1 MYLDIKHIEK
11 VVYDKIKPI
20 ISNIFINN
28 HPRSMQEQLK
38 QFALVRVGRIIY
50 DKNAYKETTAFIDI
64 YVRLKDSGVEDS
76 DMVCKLS
83 NDMADLFPF
92 KDEYF
97 SAITPELTYGDLEGE
112 FSRIMLRFKII
123 I

>member
-1 MYLDIKHIEK
+1 
-11 VVYDKIKPI
+11 
-20 ISNIFINN
+20 
-28 HPRSMQEQLK
+28 MQEQLK

-50 DKNAYKETTAFIDI
+50 DKNAYKETTAFVDI

-83 NDMADLFPF
+83 NDIAEIFPF
-92 KDEYF
+92 RDKYF

>member
-28 HPRSMQEQLK
+28 HHRSMQEQLK

-83 NDMADLFPF
+83 NDIADLFPF

>member
-11 VVYDKIKPI
+11 VIYDKIKPT
-20 ISNIFINN
+20 ISDIFINN

-83 NDMADLFPF
+83 NDIAGLFPF

>member
-1 MYLDIKHIEK
+1 MR
-11 VVYDKIKPI
+11 VVI
-20 ISNIFINN
+20 IINHN
-28 HPRSMQEQLK
+28 NE
-38 QFALVRVGRIIY
+38 
-50 DKNAYKETTAFIDI
+50 YKETTAFIDI

-83 NDMADLFPF
+83 NDIAGLFPF